1 MSKALSNNLPEE
13 LDTFFYLDNP
23 KKIFILSILSCGIYD
38 FLWFYRHWR
47 HYKRRAIALTKSNQ
61 SDLVTYPKDVD
72 IIPFW
77 SAFFM
82 GWYIVGVARRIR
94 NKMKSSGFS
103 NFETGPWWAWLFFGN
118 SFLFFFEATADI
130 NFNLMIYLLDLIS
143 VALSS
148 WQITRLQ
155 IKANEYMILSNECP
169 QIVEAHY
176 KKWDLIVLLLG
187 FMLGFFALIGT
198 IFPL

>member
-1 MSKALSNNLPEE
+1 MS
-13 LDTFFYLDNP
+13 
-23 KKIFILSILSCGIYD
+23 
-38 FLWFYRHWR
+38 
-47 HYKRRAIALTKSNQ
+47 KSNQ
-61 SDLVTYPKDVD
+61 LDLDIYPKDKD

-118 SFLFFFEATADI
+118 SFLFFFETTADI
-130 NFNLMIYLLDLIS
+130 NFNLTMYLLDLFF

-155 IKANEYMILSNECP
+155 IKANECMTLSNECP
-169 QIVEAHY
+169 QIIEANY

-187 FMLGFFALIGT
+187 FMIGFFAFVGT